1 MRILIITILITLFST
16 ALIGQNEG
24 NYYHGKIIL
33 KVKSLQKDKCFSNDI
48 QVPTIKEVL
57 NKHQSTSQ
65 RKIFPNHQ
73 NKLSKSAKT
82 SKIDLSTI
90 YEVSFSENYNL
101 NQVIQELEKDKNVAY
116 AELIPINRL
125 VYTPSDT
132 QNYRQWYLDA
142 IKAYDAWNID
152 KGDSNI
158 TIAIVDTGTDI
169 DHEDLEDN
177 LYLNLD
183 DPING
188 ADDDNDG
195 YVDNY
200 YGWDVAM
207 DDNNVNPESHGG
219 SSHGSNCAGIASAT
233 TDNILGISGVGFNTR
248 IMTVKIDNPAGQL
261 IGAYEGVVYAADQ
274 GVDIMNL
281 SWGSYNYSEFGKDII
296 DYASEK
302 GVLIFAG
309 AGNGPFSGPN
319 AGIGTEDKFYP
330 AAYENAVAVGATQEQ
345 DSVKE
350 SSNYGYW
357 LGIYAPGERMWTTFG
372 GNNYGRNGGTSMASP
387 VVAACAAIIKSHFP
401 NYSNEQILQKIY
413 NSGDSIE
420 HINNTKYKNKL
431 GAGRINLFRALTENN
446 LAGIELKNIEV
457 TDGNDNSFIN
467 GDTISIKGDFKNWL
481 ADAINVNVK
490 MEILERNL
498 EIITEEINL
507 GSITSLDSISINN
520 NPFAFVIKNINSFN
534 EEINLRFTITAAN
547 NYKKLQYLSINV
559 NKELLTV
566 QNQNI
571 TVSLTSSGSIGYVAS
586 NSLGEGLKY
595 KTNNSQ
601 LYEGSFMIGNS
612 ENYIANQFREN
623 PNPNLDFKTKELIS
637 FVSTDI
643 PGRKTIGV
651 FTDENLSTNPKIE
664 IRQANYFFDDS
675 RVSDAIVFSYDIK
688 NISSSELTNLYAGII
703 IDWDIIDY
711 TKNKIFDDNQ
721 RKMGICYSSDSS
733 LFAGIR
739 ALNHLDKVKHY
750 AIDNTSG
757 GSGGVNLSDGFSDAE
772 KFTVI
777 STNRL
782 NAGNGSQDGNDV
794 IDAVSIGPFNI
805 KSDSSYNVSFAIVLS
820 DSLNSL
826 FTTSDSIAM
835 LFEDYAIGI
844 QETKK
849 IGKEILKIYPNPTFD
864 RLNLN
869 INKSINEKVR
879 LDILDL
885 NGRIVLS
892 KEYEFLNNSTRLQ
905 LNLDSLKTG
914 VYLIRINSNSIL
926 FEDKFVL
933 IAD

>member
-1 MRILIITILITLFST
+1 MRILIIVFLSALLSANLFS
-16 ALIGQNEG
+16 QNERDF
-24 NYYHGKIIL
+24 YQGKIIL
-33 KVKSLQKDKCFSNDI
+33 KVNSLQKDKCFSNEI
-48 QVPTIKEVL
+48 RIPTIKEIL
-57 NKHQSTSQ
+57 NKNQFSSQ
-65 RKIFPNHQ
+65 KKLFPNHESSI
-73 NKLSKSAKT
+73 SKSAKP
-82 SKIDLSTI
+82 SRVDLSTI
-90 YEVSFSENYNL
+90 YEISFPETYEL
-101 NQVIQELEKDKNVAY
+101 RAIIQELEKDKNVAY
-116 AELIPINRL
+116 AELIPINHL
-125 VYTPSDT
+125 IYTPSDT

-142 IKAYDAWNID
+142 IKAYDAWDID

-177 LYLNLD
+177 LYLNLN

-207 DDNNVNPESHGG
+207 NDNDVNPESHAG

-233 TDNILGISGVGFNTR
+233 TDNTLGISGIGFNTR

-296 DYASEK
+296 DYASDK

-330 AAYENAVAVGATQEQ
+330 AAYENAIAVGATQEQ
-345 DSVKE
+345 DSTKE

-357 LGIYAPGERMWTTFG
+357 LGIFAPGERMWTTFG
-372 GNNYGRNGGTSMASP
+372 GNNYGRNGGTSMAAP
-387 VVAACAAIIKSHFP
+387 VVAGCAAIIKSHFP
-401 NYSNEQILQKIY
+401 SYTKEQILQKIY

-420 HINNTKYKNKL
+420 HINAAKYQNKL
-431 GAGRINLFRALTENN
+431 GAGRINLFRALTENS
-446 LAGIELKNIEV
+446 LAGIELKDIEV
-457 TDGNDNSFIN
+457 TDENDDSFIN
-467 GDTISIKGDFKNWL
+467 GDTIFIKGNFKNWL
-481 ADAINVNVK
+481 ANANNANVK
-490 MEILERNL
+490 MEIMDRSLS
-498 EIITEEINL
+498 IINGEINL
-507 GSITSLDSISINN
+507 GSISSLDSVSINN
-520 NPFAFVIKNINSFN
+520 NPLSFIIKNINTLN
-534 EEINLRFTITAAN
+534 EEITLRFTITASG
-547 NYKKLQYLSINV
+547 NYKRIHYLSINV

-595 KTNNSQ
+595 KTNSSL

-623 PNPNLDFKTKELIS
+623 PGPNLDFKTSELITY
-637 FVSTDI
+637 VSTDI
-643 PGRKTIGV
+643 PGRKTLGV
-651 FTDENLSTNPKIE
+651 YTDENLSTNPKIE

-688 NISSSELTNLYAGII
+688 NVTNTELSNLYAGII
-703 IDWDIIDY
+703 IDWDLIDY
-711 TKNKIFDDNQ
+711 TKNKVFNDNQ
-721 RKMGICYSSDSS
+721 RKMGVCYSSDSS

-739 ALNHLDKVKHY
+739 ALNHLDKIKHY
-750 AIDNTSG
+750 AIDNTSSG
-757 GSGGVNLSDGFSDAE
+757 NGGVNLSDGFSDAE

-782 NAGNGSQDGNDV
+782 SAGTSSQDGNDI
-794 IDAVSIGPFNI
+794 IDAISIGPFDI
-805 KSDSSYNVSFAIVLS
+805 KTDSIYNVSFAIILS
-820 DSLNSL
+820 DSLNDL

-835 LFEDYAIGI
+835 LFEDYSIGV
-844 QETKK
+844 EELKTASR
-849 IGKEILKIYPNPTFD
+849 GLFKIYPNPTSET
-864 RLNLN
+864 LNLTLN
-869 INKSINEKVR
+869 RDIRERFK

-885 NGRIVLS
+885 NGRIVWTN
-892 KEYEFLNNSTRLQ
+892 EYDYLIKSQNLQ
-905 LNLDSLKTG
+905 VELDGLKTG
-914 VYLIRINSNSIL
+914 VYLIRINNNSIL

-933 IAD
+933 LAD